1 MLRRLRI
8 SNYAL
13 IDHLEIEFKNGF
25 TAITGETGAGKSILL
40 GALGLV
46 LGSRAETNV
55 LHDKN
60 NKCLVEAIFNI
71 EGLSLLPFFTENDL
85 EYDPECIITREISPS
100 GKSRAFINDSPVNL
114 NILKSLGEFLVDIH
128 SQHDSLHLTTSAFQ
142 LGIIDGLANN
152 DNLLR
157 EYVQIFEKWQH
168 AKNELHLLK
177 NTAAEN
183 ATELE
188 LLRFQL
194 EELTS
199 SHLKQGEYNELAQNV
214 ESLTHSEEIRT
225 GLFAIAELLNRA
237 EPSALLLLRDAQ
249 YQLIKTSRYLP
260 EMHKLA
266 ERLETAIVE
275 IKDIFSDVEK
285 TEAKINFDPE
295 ELEKINIRISLLHHL
310 MAKHRVKEAD
320 ELLSVQAALEQRLE
334 QIDKKD
340 FTIDQLTKNL
350 RVIERKLED
359 KAQQVHQSRRKVIPE
374 MERSVRILLAQ
385 LGMPNGRFEA
395 ALESSNQFGVTGSDQ
410 LRFLFTANKG
420 SRPEDIAKV
429 ASGGELSRLM
439 LAIKSLT
446 SGKKSIP
453 TIIFDEIDTGVSGD
467 IAAKVGRIMS
477 TMALQTQLIA
487 ITHLPQIAAKAS
499 QHLHVFKRD
508 DDKRTRSLIIHLSE
522 QQRIDEIAKMLSD
535 DQITEAARATAK
547 ELMGGYK

>member
-177 NTAAEN
+177 NTASEN
-183 ATELE
+183 AAELE